1 MEQLYKQLSDHIVA
15 SAMEVH
21 RYLGHGFLERVYGK
35 ALAYELEV
43 RKIGFEREVL
53 LPVNYKGQPIGKYKA
68 DFVVSKKIIL
78 ELKAVSY
85 LSAAHVGQAE
95 HYLVATGLR
104 LAILLNFGSPSLEQ
118 VRVAH
123 SSR

>member
-1 MEQLYKQLSDHIVA
+1 MEQLYKQLSDQIVA
-15 SAMEVH
+15 AAMEVH
-21 RYLGHGFLERVYGK
+21 RYLGHGFLEKVYGK
-35 ALAYELEV
+35 ALAYELATH
-43 RKIGFEREVL
+43 KIDFEREVL
-53 LPVNYKGQPIGKYKA
+53 LPVSYKGQPIGTYKA

-85 LSAAHVGQAE
+85 LAPAHVSQAE

-123 SSR
+123 PTR